1 MLGSRAGDGE
11 GGPIL
16 GFLSAG
22 VGDLCLEHRAESVSA
37 CTNLM
42 SRFGHAIHVCTACC
56 SSVSSGLIGIGR
68 SMSPQ
73 RSSVIRST
81 KTGESFRNR
90 LAMYCPALFL
100 DFHITLSTNFELFP
114 IKN

>member
-1 MLGSRAGDGE
+1 MLGSRAGGGE
-11 GGPIL
+11 GGPTL

-22 VGDLCLEHRAESVSA
+22 VGDLCLEHRAESVAA

-56 SSVSSGLIGIGR
+56 SSVSSGPIGIGR
-68 SMSPQ
+68 SMSSQ

-81 KTGESFRNR
+81 KT
-90 LAMYCPALFL
+90 LANPAG
-100 DFHITLSTNFELFP
+100 IV
-114 IKN
+114 